1 MQVIVLTRARM
12 HGDHEGAAC
21 SEGRARTLLRMPGD
35 DPEDERAGG
44 PPPDPSDR
52 IWVHP
57 SELTSFVATRR
68 PRSSLRAR
76 WVALAAGL
84 AVVAAVAGIVAVM
97 SANDSGDS
105 SQPARSGAV
114 PRVVAALAPSVVAVQ
129 MARGDET
136 GRASGVCVQAGQIVT
151 SAHALEGAQSLS
163 VVTSDGRTL
172 PASKTASDPVTD
184 LALLTVDG
192 TMHPAPLGAS
202 AGLDVGQQVIGVAA
216 SASGR
221 HRWVDVGEIGS
232 FNRAFVW
239 GEGVSVPG
247 LIETDMTAGEEHSG
261 GALVNSRGAVVGIL
275 VVPPD
280 SSTAGLAVPIDQ
292 ARDVAAQLS
301 VRGSA
306 RHGWLGL
313 WATDDTERVGGG
325 ARVQGVVPGSPADH
339 AGIVQ
344 GDVIVDVGKGGSTTA
359 VSSVAQLM
367 SEVGRRKPGERVSV
381 TLYRDGGKRRVA
393 VELGDQHDAG
403 ATAGLVPTGPG
414 GAQ

>member
-1 MQVIVLTRARM
+1 
-12 HGDHEGAAC
+12 
-21 SEGRARTLLRMPGD
+21 MPGD

-68 PRSSLRAR
+68 PRSTRRAR

-84 AVVAAVAGIVAVM
+84 AVVAAVAGVVAVM
-97 SANDSGDS
+97 SVNDTGDS
-105 SQPARSGAV
+105 SQQARSGAV
-114 PRVVAALAPSVVAVQ
+114 QRVVTALAPSVVAVR

-136 GRASGVCVQAGQIVT
+136 GQASGVCVQPGQIVT
-151 SAHALEGAQSLS
+151 SAHALEGADSVS
-163 VVTSDGRTL
+163 VVTTDGRTL
-172 PASKTASDPVTD
+172 PAAQTASDPVTD
-184 LALLTVDG
+184 LALVTVDG
-192 TMHPAPLGAS
+192 GSMHPASLGAS

-239 GEGVSVPG
+239 GHGVSVPG

-261 GALVNSRGAVVGIL
+261 GALVDSRGAVVGIL

-301 VRGSA
+301 ARGSA
-306 RHGWLGL
+306 RHGWFGV

-325 ARVQGVVPGSPADH
+325 ARVQGVVPGSPADR
-339 AGIVQ
+339 AGIAPD
-344 GDVIVDVGKGGSTTA
+344 DVIVDIGKSGSTTA

-367 SEVGRRKPGERVSV
+367 SEVGRRKPGERVNV

-393 VELGDQHDAG
+393 VELGDQQDAG
-403 ATAGLVPTGPG
+403 ATAGSVPAGPG